1 MQNQHHSNAAEM
13 LHESRAFKH
22 VFASHAV
29 DEMDVVLPR
38 NNSRELFFDADKN
51 AVQGDKEL
59 SGFMNLFIVGMLN
72 VFDVID
78 QPVACST
85 LEILP
90 CSLHIMARHNLRGYI
105 DIVFRNAA
113 FLGN

>member
-1 MQNQHHSNAAEM
+1 MVHK
-13 LHESRAFKH
+13 SRALKH
-22 VFASHAV
+22 IFAPHAV

-38 NNSRELFFDADKN
+38 NNSWELLFDADKY

-59 SGFMNLFIVGMLN
+59 SCLVSLLIVGMLN

-78 QPVACST
+78 QSVACST

-90 CSLHIMARHNLRGYI
+90 CSLYIMARHDLRSYI
-105 DIVFRNAA
+105 DIVFRNADL
-113 FLGN
+113 FGNRNPDIVGKG